1 MLPLLANPM
10 VMSIVSGLIDRG
22 LPKVADAVMEKGVEA
37 VEEKL
42 GIKLKPEDQMTD
54 EDTKSLQE
62 AAMKHEEFMAEAQLK
77 EMQSARN
84 MQQEAMKSSDPL
96 VRRFVYFFIAFWSI
110 WSAVMLPFMV
120 FGSIPPDNVRFAD
133 TILGFLLATMI
144 GSMFGFL
151 LGSSLGSKEKDKK

>member
-1 MLPLLANPM
+1 MLASFLISQGAGKLADM
-10 VMSIVSGLIDRG
+10 LKGAAKDKVIDTI
-22 LPKVADAVMEKGVEA
+22 A
-37 VEEKL
+37 EKL
-42 GIKLKPEDQMTD
+42 GVEPKEDAIEQHLTAHPEEMVKLEQVDMQKME
-54 EDTKSLQE
+54 LQL
-62 AAMKHEEFMAEAQLK
+62 Q

-84 MQQEAMKSSDPL
+84 MQLEAMKSSDPL

-120 FGSIPPDNVRFAD
+120 FGDIPADNVRFAD

>member
-1 MLPLLANPM
+1 MLASFLISQGAGKLADM
-10 VMSIVSGLIDRG
+10 LKGAAKD
-22 LPKVADAVMEKGVEA
+22 KVIETIS
-37 VEEKL
+37 EKL
-42 GIKLKPEDQMTD
+42 GVEPKEEAIEQHLAAHPEEMVKLEQVDMEKME
-54 EDTKSLQE
+54 LQL
-62 AAMKHEEFMAEAQLK
+62 Q

-84 MQQEAMKSSDPL
+84 MQLEAMKSSDPL

-120 FGSIPPDNVRFAD
+120 FGDIPADNVRFAD

>member
-1 MLPLLANPM
+1 MLASFLLSQGAGKLADM
-10 VMSIVSGLIDRG
+10 LKGAAKD
-22 LPKVADAVMEKGVEA
+22 KVINTIS
-37 VEEKL
+37 EKL
-42 GIKLKPEDQMTD
+42 GVEPKEEAIEQHLTAHPEEMVKLEQVDMEKME
-54 EDTKSLQE
+54 LQL
-62 AAMKHEEFMAEAQLK
+62 Q

-84 MQQEAMKSSDPL
+84 MQLEAMKSSDPL

-120 FGSIPPDNVRFAD
+120 FGDIPADNVRFAD

>member
-1 MLPLLANPM
+1 MLA
-10 VMSIVSGLIDRG
+10 SFLISQGAGKLGDMLMG
-22 LPKVADAVMEKGVEA
+22 AAKDKVVETIADKLGVEPK
-37 VEEKL
+37 EEAIEQHLTAHPEEMVKL
-42 GIKLKPEDQMTD
+42 EQVDMQKME
-54 EDTKSLQE
+54 LQL
-62 AAMKHEEFMAEAQLK
+62 Q

-84 MQQEAMKSSDPL
+84 MQLEAMKSSDPF

-120 FGSIPPDNVRFAD
+120 FGDIPPDNVRFAD

>member
-1 MLPLLANPM
+1 MLASFLISQGAGKLADMMAGKAKETVVNA
-10 VMSIVSGLIDRG
+10 I
-22 LPKVADAVMEKGVEA
+22 ADKLGVEPKEDA
-37 VEEKL
+37 IESHLSAHPEEMVKL
-42 GIKLKPEDQMTD
+42 EQIDMQKME
-54 EDTKSLQE
+54 LQL
-62 AAMKHEEFMAEAQLK
+62 Q

-84 MQQEAMKSSDPL
+84 MQLEAMKSNDPL
-96 VRRFVYFFIAFWSI
+96 VRRFVYFFIGFWSL

-120 FGSIPPDNVRFAD
+120 FGDIPESNVRFAD

>member
-1 MLPLLANPM
+1 MLASFLLSQGAGKLGNMLMGAAKDKVIDTIADKLGVDPKEEAIEQHLTAHPEEM
-10 VMSIVSGLIDRG
+10 VKLEQID
-22 LPKVADAVMEKGVEA
+22 MEKME
-37 VEEKL
+37 
-42 GIKLKPEDQMTD
+42 
-54 EDTKSLQE
+54 LQL
-62 AAMKHEEFMAEAQLK
+62 Q

-84 MQQEAMKSSDPL
+84 MQLEAMKSSDPL
-96 VRRFVYFFIAFWSI
+96 VRRFVYFFIAFWSV

-120 FGSIPPDNVRFAD
+120 FGDIPPDNVRFAD

>member
-1 MLPLLANPM
+1 MLASFLISQGAGKLAEM
-10 VMSIVSGLIDRG
+10 LKGAAKDKVIDTI
-22 LPKVADAVMEKGVEA
+22 AD
-37 VEEKL
+37 KL
-42 GIKLKPEDQMTD
+42 GIEPKEDAIEQHLTAHPEEMVKLEQVDMQKME
-54 EDTKSLQE
+54 LQL
-62 AAMKHEEFMAEAQLK
+62 Q

-84 MQQEAMKSSDPL
+84 MQLEAMKSSDPL

-120 FGSIPPDNVRFAD
+120 FGDIPADNVRFAD

>member
-1 MLPLLANPM
+1 M
-10 VMSIVSGLIDRG
+10 VKLEQVDMQ
-22 LPKVADAVMEKGVEA
+22 KME
-37 VEEKL
+37 
-42 GIKLKPEDQMTD
+42 
-54 EDTKSLQE
+54 LQL
-62 AAMKHEEFMAEAQLK
+62 Q

-84 MQQEAMKSSDPL
+84 MQLEAMKSNDPL
-96 VRRFVYFFIAFWSI
+96 VRRFVYFFIGFWSI

-120 FGSIPPDNVRFAD
+120 FGDIPESNVRFAD

>member
-1 MLPLLANPM
+1 MLASFLLSQGAGKLADM
-10 VMSIVSGLIDRG
+10 LKGAAKD
-22 LPKVADAVMEKGVEA
+22 KVINTIS
-37 VEEKL
+37 EKL
-42 GIKLKPEDQMTD
+42 GVEPKEEAIEQHLTAHPEEMVKLEQVDMQKME
-54 EDTKSLQE
+54 LQL
-62 AAMKHEEFMAEAQLK
+62 Q

-84 MQQEAMKSSDPL
+84 MQLEAMKSSDPL

-120 FGSIPPDNVRFAD
+120 FGDIPADNVRFAD

>member
-1 MLPLLANPM
+1 MLASFLISQGAGKLAEM
-10 VMSIVSGLIDRG
+10 LKGAAKD
-22 LPKVADAVMEKGVEA
+22 KVIETIS
-37 VEEKL
+37 EKL
-42 GIKLKPEDQMTD
+42 GVEPKEETIEQHLTAHPEEMVKLEQVDMEKME
-54 EDTKSLQE
+54 LQL
-62 AAMKHEEFMAEAQLK
+62 Q

-84 MQQEAMKSSDPL
+84 MQLEAMKSSDPL

-110 WSAVMLPFMV
+110 WSAAMLPFMV
-120 FGSIPPDNVRFAD
+120 FGDIPADNVRFAD

>member
-1 MLPLLANPM
+1 MLASFLISQGAGKLAEM
-10 VMSIVSGLIDRG
+10 LKGAAKDKVIDTIS
-22 LPKVADAVMEKGVEA
+22 
-37 VEEKL
+37 EKL
-42 GIKLKPEDQMTD
+42 GVEPKEEAIEQHLTAHPEEMVKLEQVDMEKME
-54 EDTKSLQE
+54 LQL
-62 AAMKHEEFMAEAQLK
+62 Q

-84 MQQEAMKSSDPL
+84 MQLEAMKSSDPL

-120 FGSIPPDNVRFAD
+120 FGDIPADNVRFAD

>member
-1 MLPLLANPM
+1 MLANVLMGMAPKLVDM
-10 VMSIVSGLIDRG
+10 VTGAAKDKAIGMI
-22 LPKVADAVMEKGVEA
+22 ADKLGVEPNEQA
-37 VEEKL
+37 VEQHL
-42 GIKLKPEDQMTD
+42 VAHPEDVVKLEQIDADKMA
-54 EDTKSLQE
+54 LQL
-62 AAMKHEEFMAEAQLK
+62 Q

-84 MQQEAMKSSDPL
+84 MQLEAMKSNDPL

-120 FGSIPPDNVRFAD
+120 FGDIPPDNVRFAD

>member
-1 MLPLLANPM
+1 MLASFLISQGAGKLAEM
-10 VMSIVSGLIDRG
+10 LKGAAKDKVIDTI
-22 LPKVADAVMEKGVEA
+22 AD
-37 VEEKL
+37 KL
-42 GIKLKPEDQMTD
+42 GIEPKEDAIEQHLTAHPEEMVKLEQVDMQKME
-54 EDTKSLQE
+54 LQL
-62 AAMKHEEFMAEAQLK
+62 Q

-84 MQQEAMKSSDPL
+84 MQLEAMKSSDPL

-110 WSAVMLPFMV
+110 WSAAMLPFMV
-120 FGSIPPDNVRFAD
+120 FGDIPADNVRFAD

>member
-1 MLPLLANPM
+1 MLASFLISQGAGKLADM
-10 VMSIVSGLIDRG
+10 LKGAAKD
-22 LPKVADAVMEKGVEA
+22 KVINTIS
-37 VEEKL
+37 EKL
-42 GIKLKPEDQMTD
+42 GVEPKEEAIEQHLTAHPEEMVKLEQVDMEKME
-54 EDTKSLQE
+54 LQL
-62 AAMKHEEFMAEAQLK
+62 Q

-84 MQQEAMKSSDPL
+84 MQLEAMKSTDPL

-120 FGSIPPDNVRFAD
+120 FGDIPADNVRFAD

>member
-1 MLPLLANPM
+1 MKMLASFLLAQGAGKLGNM
-10 VMSIVSGLIDRG
+10 LMGAAKD
-22 LPKVADAVMEKGVEA
+22 KVIGTIAD
-37 VEEKL
+37 KL
-42 GIKLKPEDQMTD
+42 GIDPKEEAIEQHLTAHPEEMVKLEQIDMEKME
-54 EDTKSLQE
+54 LQL
-62 AAMKHEEFMAEAQLK
+62 Q

-84 MQQEAMKSSDPL
+84 MQLEAMKSNDPL
-96 VRRFVYFFIAFWSI
+96 VRRFVYFFIGFWSI

-120 FGSIPPDNVRFAD
+120 FGDIPPDNVRFAD

>member
-1 MLPLLANPM
+1 MLASFLLSQGAGKLADM
-10 VMSIVSGLIDRG
+10 LKGAAKD
-22 LPKVADAVMEKGVEA
+22 KVIETIS
-37 VEEKL
+37 EKL
-42 GIKLKPEDQMTD
+42 GVEPKEEVIEQHLTAHPEEMVKLEQVDMQKME
-54 EDTKSLQE
+54 LQL
-62 AAMKHEEFMAEAQLK
+62 Q

-84 MQQEAMKSSDPL
+84 MQLEAMKSNDPL

-120 FGSIPPDNVRFAD
+120 FGDIPPDNVRFAD

>member
-1 MLPLLANPM
+1 MLANVLMSMAPKLVDM
-10 VMSIVSGLIDRG
+10 VTGSAKDKAIGMI
-22 LPKVADAVMEKGVEA
+22 ADKLGVEPNEQA
-37 VEEKL
+37 VEQHL
-42 GIKLKPEDQMTD
+42 VAHPEDVVKLEQIDADKMA
-54 EDTKSLQE
+54 LQL
-62 AAMKHEEFMAEAQLK
+62 Q

-84 MQQEAMKSSDPL
+84 MQLEAMKSNDPL
-96 VRRFVYFFIAFWSI
+96 VRRFVYFFIAFWSL

-120 FGSIPPDNVRFAD
+120 FGDIPPDNVRFAD

>member
-1 MLPLLANPM
+1 MLASFLISQGAGKLADM
-10 VMSIVSGLIDRG
+10 LKGAAKDKVIDTI
-22 LPKVADAVMEKGVEA
+22 AD
-37 VEEKL
+37 KL
-42 GIKLKPEDQMTD
+42 GIEPKEDAIEQHLTAHPEEMVKLEQVDMQKME
-54 EDTKSLQE
+54 LQL
-62 AAMKHEEFMAEAQLK
+62 Q

-84 MQQEAMKSSDPL
+84 MQLEAMKSSDPL

-120 FGSIPPDNVRFAD
+120 FGDIPADNVRFAD

>member
-1 MLPLLANPM
+1 MLASFLISQGAGKLADM
-10 VMSIVSGLIDRG
+10 LKGAAKDKVIDTI
-22 LPKVADAVMEKGVEA
+22 A
-37 VEEKL
+37 EKL
-42 GIKLKPEDQMTD
+42 GVEPKEDAIEQHLTAHPEEMVKLEQVDMQKME
-54 EDTKSLQE
+54 LQL
-62 AAMKHEEFMAEAQLK
+62 Q

-84 MQQEAMKSSDPL
+84 MQLEAMKSSDPL

-120 FGSIPPDNVRFAD
+120 FGDIPPDNVRFAD

>member
-1 MLPLLANPM
+1 MLASFLISQGAGKLAEM
-10 VMSIVSGLIDRG
+10 LKGAAKDKVIDTI
-22 LPKVADAVMEKGVEA
+22 AD
-37 VEEKL
+37 KL
-42 GIKLKPEDQMTD
+42 GIEPKEDAIEQHLTAHPEEMVKLEQVDMEKME
-54 EDTKSLQE
+54 LQL
-62 AAMKHEEFMAEAQLK
+62 Q

-84 MQQEAMKSSDPL
+84 MQLEAMKSSDPL

-120 FGSIPPDNVRFAD
+120 FGDIPADNVRFAD

>member
-1 MLPLLANPM
+1 MLASFLLSQGAGKLADM
-10 VMSIVSGLIDRG
+10 LKGAAKD
-22 LPKVADAVMEKGVEA
+22 KVIETIS
-37 VEEKL
+37 EKL
-42 GIKLKPEDQMTD
+42 GVEPKEEVIEQHLTAHPEEMVKLEQVDMQKME
-54 EDTKSLQE
+54 LQL
-62 AAMKHEEFMAEAQLK
+62 Q

-84 MQQEAMKSSDPL
+84 MQLEAMKSSDPL

-120 FGSIPPDNVRFAD
+120 FGDIPADNVRFAD

>member
-1 MLPLLANPM
+1 MLASFLISQGAGKLADM
-10 VMSIVSGLIDRG
+10 LKGAAKDKVIDTI
-22 LPKVADAVMEKGVEA
+22 A
-37 VEEKL
+37 EKL
-42 GIKLKPEDQMTD
+42 GVEPKEETIEQHLTAHPEEMVKLEQVDMQKME
-54 EDTKSLQE
+54 LQL
-62 AAMKHEEFMAEAQLK
+62 Q

-84 MQQEAMKSSDPL
+84 MQLEAMKSSDPL

-110 WSAVMLPFMV
+110 WSAAMLPFMV
-120 FGSIPPDNVRFAD
+120 FGDIPADNVRFAD

>member
-1 MLPLLANPM
+1 MLASFLISQGAGKLAEM
-10 VMSIVSGLIDRG
+10 LKGAAKD
-22 LPKVADAVMEKGVEA
+22 KVIETIS
-37 VEEKL
+37 EKL
-42 GIKLKPEDQMTD
+42 GVEPKEETIEQHLTAHPEEMVKLEQVDMEKME
-54 EDTKSLQE
+54 LQL
-62 AAMKHEEFMAEAQLK
+62 Q

-84 MQQEAMKSSDPL
+84 MQLEAMKSSDPL

-120 FGSIPPDNVRFAD
+120 FGDIPADNVRFAD

>member
-1 MLPLLANPM
+1 MLASFLLSQGAGKLGNM
-10 VMSIVSGLIDRG
+10 LMGAAKDKVIDTI
-22 LPKVADAVMEKGVEA
+22 A
-37 VEEKL
+37 EKL
-42 GIKLKPEDQMTD
+42 GVEPKEEAIEQHLTAHPEEMVKLEQVDMQKME
-54 EDTKSLQE
+54 LQL
-62 AAMKHEEFMAEAQLK
+62 Q

-84 MQQEAMKSSDPL
+84 MQLEAMKSNDPL
-96 VRRFVYFFIAFWSI
+96 VRRFVYFFIGFWSL

-120 FGSIPPDNVRFAD
+120 FGDIPESNVRFAD

>member
-1 MLPLLANPM
+1 MLASFLLSQGAGKLANM
-10 VMSIVSGLIDRG
+10 LAGSAKDKVIDTI
-22 LPKVADAVMEKGVEA
+22 AD
-37 VEEKL
+37 KL
-42 GIKLKPEDQMTD
+42 GIEPKEEAIEAHLTAHPEEMVKLEQVDMQKME
-54 EDTKSLQE
+54 LQL
-62 AAMKHEEFMAEAQLK
+62 Q

-84 MQQEAMKSSDPL
+84 MQLEAMKSTDPL
-96 VRRFVYFFIAFWSI
+96 VRRFVYFFIAFWSV

-120 FGSIPPDNVRFAD
+120 FGDIPEDNVRFAD

>member
-1 MLPLLANPM
+1 MLANILMGVAPRLVDM
-10 VMSIVSGLIDRG
+10 VTGAAKDKAIGMI
-22 LPKVADAVMEKGVEA
+22 A
-37 VEEKL
+37 EKL
-42 GIKLKPEDQMTD
+42 GVEPNERAVEQHLTAHPEDAVKLEQID
-54 EDTKSLQE
+54 ADKVKLQLE
-62 AAMKHEEFMAEAQLK
+62 

-84 MQQEAMKSSDPL
+84 MQLEAMKSQDPL

-120 FGSIPPDNVRFAD
+120 FGEIPPENIRFAD

-151 LGSSLGSKEKDKK
+151 LGSSLGSKEKDQKK

>member
-1 MLPLLANPM
+1 MLASVLMGMAPRLVDM
-10 VMSIVSGLIDRG
+10 VTGSAKDKAIGMI
-22 LPKVADAVMEKGVEA
+22 A
-37 VEEKL
+37 EKL
-42 GIKLKPEDQMTD
+42 GVEPNERAVEKHLTDHPEDAVKLEQIDADKMGIQ
-54 EDTKSLQE
+54 LQ
-62 AAMKHEEFMAEAQLK
+62 

-84 MQQEAMKSSDPL
+84 MQLEAMKSNDPL

-110 WSAVMLPFMV
+110 WSAIMLPFMV
-120 FGSIPPDNVRFAD
+120 FGDIPPSNVRFAD

>member
-1 MLPLLANPM
+1 MLANVLMSMAPKLVDM
-10 VMSIVSGLIDRG
+10 VTGSAKDKAIGMIADKLGVEPNEQAVEQHL
-22 LPKVADAVMEKGVEA
+22 VAHPEDAV
-37 VEEKL
+37 KL
-42 GIKLKPEDQMTD
+42 EQIDADKMA
-54 EDTKSLQE
+54 LQL
-62 AAMKHEEFMAEAQLK
+62 Q

-84 MQQEAMKSSDPL
+84 MQLEAMKSNDPL

-120 FGSIPPDNVRFAD
+120 FGDIPESNVRSAD

>member
-1 MLPLLANPM
+1 MLASFLLSQGAGKLADM
-10 VMSIVSGLIDRG
+10 LKGAAKDKVIDTI
-22 LPKVADAVMEKGVEA
+22 ADI
-37 VEEKL
+37 L
-42 GIKLKPEDQMTD
+42 GIEPKEDAIEQHLTAHPEEMVKLEQVDMQKME
-54 EDTKSLQE
+54 LQL
-62 AAMKHEEFMAEAQLK
+62 Q

-84 MQQEAMKSSDPL
+84 MQLEAMKSSDPL

-110 WSAVMLPFMV
+110 WSAAMLPFMV
-120 FGSIPPDNVRFAD
+120 FGDIPADNVRFAD

>member
-1 MLPLLANPM
+1 MLA
-10 VMSIVSGLIDRG
+10 SFLISQGAGKLGDMLMG
-22 LPKVADAVMEKGVEA
+22 AAKDKVIETIADKLGVEPK
-37 VEEKL
+37 EEAIEQHLTAHPEEMVKL
-42 GIKLKPEDQMTD
+42 EQVDMQKME
-54 EDTKSLQE
+54 LQL
-62 AAMKHEEFMAEAQLK
+62 Q

-84 MQQEAMKSSDPL
+84 MQLEAMKSSDPF

-120 FGSIPPDNVRFAD
+120 FGDIPPDNVRFAD
-133 TILGFLLATMI
+133 TILGFLRATMI

>member
-1 MLPLLANPM
+1 MLASFLISQGAGKLAEM
-10 VMSIVSGLIDRG
+10 LKGAAKD
-22 LPKVADAVMEKGVEA
+22 KVIETIS
-37 VEEKL
+37 EKL
-42 GIKLKPEDQMTD
+42 GVEPKEETIEQHLTAHPEEMVKLEQVDMEKME
-54 EDTKSLQE
+54 LQL
-62 AAMKHEEFMAEAQLK
+62 Q

-84 MQQEAMKSSDPL
+84 MQLEAMKSSDPL
-96 VRRFVYFFIAFWSI
+96 VRRFVYFFIAFWSV

-120 FGSIPPDNVRFAD
+120 FGDIPADNVRFAD

>member
-1 MLPLLANPM
+1 MLASFLISQGAGKLADM
-10 VMSIVSGLIDRG
+10 LKGAAKDKVIDTI
-22 LPKVADAVMEKGVEA
+22 AD
-37 VEEKL
+37 KL
-42 GIKLKPEDQMTD
+42 GIEPKEDAIEQHLTAHPEEMVKLEQVDMQKME
-54 EDTKSLQE
+54 LQL
-62 AAMKHEEFMAEAQLK
+62 Q

-84 MQQEAMKSSDPL
+84 MQLEAMKSSDPL

-110 WSAVMLPFMV
+110 WSAAMLPFMV
-120 FGSIPPDNVRFAD
+120 FGDIPADNVRFAD

>member
-1 MLPLLANPM
+1 MLANILLGVAPKLVDM
-10 VMSIVSGLIDRG
+10 VTGAAKDKAIGMIADKLGVEPNEQAVEQHL
-22 LPKVADAVMEKGVEA
+22 VAHPEDAV
-37 VEEKL
+37 KL
-42 GIKLKPEDQMTD
+42 EQIDADKMA
-54 EDTKSLQE
+54 LQL
-62 AAMKHEEFMAEAQLK
+62 Q

-84 MQQEAMKSSDPL
+84 MQLEAMKSSDPL
-96 VRRFVYFFIAFWSI
+96 VRRFVYFFIAFWSV

-120 FGSIPPDNVRFAD
+120 FGDIPPDNVRFAD

>member
-1 MLPLLANPM
+1 MLASFLISQGAGKLADM
-10 VMSIVSGLIDRG
+10 LKGAAKD
-22 LPKVADAVMEKGVEA
+22 KVINTIS
-37 VEEKL
+37 EKL
-42 GIKLKPEDQMTD
+42 GVEPKEEAIEQHLTAHPEEMVKLEQVDMEKME
-54 EDTKSLQE
+54 LQL
-62 AAMKHEEFMAEAQLK
+62 Q

-84 MQQEAMKSSDPL
+84 MQLEAMKSSDPL

-120 FGSIPPDNVRFAD
+120 FGDIPADNVRFAD